1 MNQKKK
7 KDIYD
12 KLWLVFF
19 PLNLPFRQEENKHP
33 RFYFEPD
40 LSLLSSHPS
49 FFIFQRKGYNEQ
61 LHNKIMVKR
70 ISGYYPIQE
79 KPQDRFEENSVYQ
92 RKKITERLVRTTTIG
107 TSLSLLSFP
116 WCPLL
121 PFRKR
126 GGPKTAWLIWCTSI
140 GT

>member
-1 MNQKKK
+1 MNQKKRNF
-7 KDIYD
+7 DF
-12 KLWLVFF
+12 LFFF

-49 FFIFQRKGYNEQ
+49 FFFIFQRKDYNEQ

-79 KPQDRFEENSVYQ
+79 KPQDLFEENSVYGLPE
-92 RKKITERLVRTTTIG
+92 KKIAERLVRTNNNWNVIIVAFF
-107 TSLSLLSFP
+107 SLMPSS
-116 WCPLL
+116 
-121 PFRKR
+121 
-126 GGPKTAWLIWCTSI
+126 SI
-140 GT
+140 S